1 MTVLVVTNDEAA
13 SQQADRAVRFRDGE
27 DSRRRGESRSFRVT
41 KV

>member
-1 MTVLVVTNDEAA
+1 MTVLVVTNDEAV

-27 DSRRRGESRSFRVT
+27 DKRRRGKSRSFRVT